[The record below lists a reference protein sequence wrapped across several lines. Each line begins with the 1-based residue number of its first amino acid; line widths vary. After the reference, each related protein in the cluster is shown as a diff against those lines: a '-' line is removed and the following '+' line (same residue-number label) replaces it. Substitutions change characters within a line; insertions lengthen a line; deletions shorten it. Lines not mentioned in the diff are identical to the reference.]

1 MEEKSMTEGVNGIK
15 NFIVA
20 RFAEFKI
27 SRRQ

>member
-1 MEEKSMTEGVNGIK
+1 MERKSVTEGVNGIK
-15 NFIVA
+15 VIVA